1 VTLTITN
8 VKLGKIKEHMTRQ
21 LNLPNGEYILV
32 TFTNEGV
39 VYDRYNQK
47 DELQEAYGYDY
58 YADDLGFT
66 ISNT

>member
-1 VTLTITN
+1 
-8 VKLGKIKEHMTRQ
+8 MTRQ

-47 DELQEAYGYDY
+47 DEIQEEYGYDY

-66 ISNT
+66 ISKI

>member
-1 VTLTITN
+1 MIDY
-8 VKLGKIKEHMTRQ
+8 KLALRRTRQ
-21 LNLPNGEYILV
+21 LDLPNGDYILV

-47 DELQEAYGYDY
+47 DEHQEAYGYDY

-66 ISNT
+66 ISNI